1 MATVKINGKEIS
13 VEDGTLI
20 LLQDMLVY
28 FNTEGMG

>member
-13 VEDGTLI
+13 VEDGILI
-20 LLQDMLVY
+20 LLQNMLVC